1 MVVVV
6 VVVEKDRAVV
16 GWGSEICLAG
26 VSMARGVGYR
36 GGGADEVVTGR
47 RIEGRKLARDVG
59 VAEMCRWLPPE
70 VLPMRL
76 VVSLLL
82 TIGSRCIRRRF

>member
-1 MVVVV
+1 M
-6 VVVEKDRAVV
+6 VVEKARVQV
-16 GWGSEICLAG
+16 GWDLGICFAG
-26 VSMARGVGYR
+26 VSVARGVGYR
-36 GGGADEVVTGR
+36 GGGADEVVSGR
-47 RIEGRKLARDVG
+47 RIEGRKLARDCWAGVG

-76 VVSLLL
+76 IVSLLL